1 MNKLICKILSMIITF
16 IMMLNVLS
24 VGVFAEDTMINP
36 AENKA
41 TTVQQ
46 TFTFQ
51 TDLVLSKDTLVP
63 NATISYTIQG
73 ETQDG
78 SGRISGPS
86 GPSIAEI
93 TFSHDDE
100 VLVIAGNQNEGI
112 VSKNV
117 TVTFPENTFTK
128 VGIYRYK
135 ISQVINC
142 PGGGLLADT
151 PSQYLD
157 VYVQNGTNDD
167 LEVTYFVLA
176 SIENNSAGSSTYN
189 GKSAG
194 FRIHYTTHDLTV
206 KKEVRGNQGD
216 KTKRFTFQ
224 ITITNSGD
232 ATKKYTY
239 KINNLIQ
246 DGTFVSGSVQE
257 IYLAHND
264 QIEILGLTDKDQ
276 YTIKEVTEADYETK
290 YKIGTTTDEQPYTQP
305 ITGSQ
310 ITEDVMITIIN
321 IKDVVAPTGLIMTFA
336 PYVLMI
342 ILAIIVAVVF
352 LNRKKHHI
360 E

>member
-1 MNKLICKILSMIITF
+1 MNKLIGKILSMIITL

-63 NATISYTIQG
+63 NATTSYTIQG
-73 ETQDG
+73 QDG

-86 GPSIAEI
+86 GPSIAGI
-93 TFSHDDE
+93 TFSHDDK
-100 VLVIAGNQNEGI
+100 VLAIAGNQNEGI

-117 TVTFPENTFTK
+117 TVTFPENTFKK

-135 ISQVINC
+135 ISQVIDC
-142 PGGGLLADT
+142 PSGGLLADT
-151 PSQYLD
+151 SSQYLD

-176 SIENNSAGSSTYN
+176 SIENNLAGSSTYE

-246 DGTFVSGSVQE
+246 DGTFVSDSVQE
-257 IYLAHND
+257 INLAHND

-290 YKIGTTTDEQPYTQP
+290 YKIGTTTDEQLYTQP
-305 ITGSQ
+305 ITGSP
-310 ITEDVMITIIN
+310 IKEDVMITIIN